1 MEDAP
6 QVSDMAA
13 PRRKAALGF
22 IFITALMDVISLGI
36 MIPVLPN
43 LVKSMAGGDTSTAA
57 LWTTSFA
64 VVWGL
69 STLIFSP
76 IFRWSL

>member
-43 LVKSMAGGDTSTAA
+43 LVKSMAGGSTSTYRSSRLPSAA
-57 LWTTSFA
+57 T
-64 VVWGL
+64 
-69 STLIFSP
+69 
-76 IFRWSL
+76 